1 MDHLP
6 YPTNPAH
13 LPLHI
18 PVLVNPDVEIDCNQA
33 RPVDRW
39 KEAKTAYASCGL
51 RNRTRILQHW
61 LYFGLISRCLGQRV
75 RVRSFLSDGH
85 LSSKNL
91 SALLDG
97 GRIDFDVEELKDV
110 ELQLRAFAAENLGS
124 CCTRQGG
131 ECTGLSRDDYKAH
144 LVILSIRVL
153 SDSIR
158 RAYTSCEANNEN
170 IVMRHDGKFDNPYAP
185 AGFQCAILR
194 DRMSWENGWCRAM
207 VSSLLQTLTASTAY
221 YLSAIK
227 RPQGKSG
234 APNHQECTDDR
245 CKFYYD
251 EKNYQQVHTHQCP
264 GEGSGR
270 CKMVQAPLGDVMK
283 ILQEGGIPLMRLA
296 SNTLV
301 ASPAKYG
308 KPYVAATHGWAGGLG
323 NPRGNRMWACQLQ
336 EMLRLTTESQRAI
349 RCFETG
355 LAPQKFFPTVWDTI
369 VNPFGLLPKSPPTW
383 LWIDTLNIPR
393 VDEESESQDFSD
405 DVWAKR
411 TLAID
416 RMTQTYA
423 AADSAIVLDPELR
436 QLDLQWHQR
445 GTDPDDN
452 QADQCLL
459 QIFSSI
465 LVSSWMTRCWTYQEG
480 AMGKELLFKLSN
492 QLFPMR
498 LARSDVLA
506 RNRRRLANSQYSDI
520 HDMLDETSAWFSR
533 LPATQQDDASVGR
546 MEISEGDNGGPEVF
560 TRIWNDL
567 AVRTTTR
574 SIDRLS
580 ILSLLIDLRPSE
592 VRQEHPRARLKA
604 MFKAH
609 QKLPLALLFQPPL
622 RLEEQREVS
631 EEFDKEEKAE
641 LDRKKALR
649 TYSEDAS
656 YPLPT
661 SLRSKPLPGQLGWM
675 RQGTPQDTPQAN
687 FIFFDNDLL
696 NAGLRQPALF
706 SLPHFRVGNSSRYRL
721 HDSSV
726 PCNFNLHLDLIEEDK
741 HRRINDAHDVYL
753 LTSSTLQPQEA
764 FHSSHTTFY
773 GVLLRRE
780 STGSR
785 RTIADGTRLIDVW
798 MFRYICH
805 VTCDSFVILGT
816 DHSRSSSRRTE
827 IQRIPFTDDREYR
840 IHCDFSNVT
849 APSRHRIRGFIP
861 PWITAFD
868 ILMTITPLIVGY
880 YLVCFGFACIPGFA
894 HTPGMFPRGWLAM
907 IGFMFSMRWLFF
919 AFNNIREYMM
929 AANEISFNEWV
940 NGIGGTDGTRIID
953 SRLRHTGLNINMNFR
968 DTLALA
974 FVCSIFIIAGAFKYD
989 NRNLR
994 WMIVVG
1000 SSGLGELLFRW
1011 GLEICL
1017 PNSRFW
1023 GESTSAGDP
1032 EHPALRANYLS
1043 PSRFTTWCRNLSW
1056 RVK

>member
-13 LPLHI
+13 VPLHI
-18 PVLVNPDVEIDCNQA
+18 PVLVNADVEIDCNQA
-33 RPVDRW
+33 RPVRRW
-39 KEAKTAYASCGL
+39 REAKAAFASCGL
-51 RNRTRILQHW
+51 RKLTRILQHW

-75 RVRSFLSDGH
+75 RVRDFLSDTY
-85 LSSKNL
+85 LNL
-91 SALLDG
+91 KSLPVLFDG
-97 GRIDFDVEELKDV
+97 GRIEFDVEELKGV
-110 ELQLRAFAAENLGS
+110 ELELRAFAAENLRS
-124 CCTRQGG
+124 CCTRPGVD
-131 ECTGLSRDDYKAH
+131 CTGLDGVDYNAH
-144 LVILSIRVL
+144 LVILSIRIL

-158 RAYTSCEANNEN
+158 RAYSNRESNTEDM
-170 IVMRHDGKFDNPYAP
+170 VMRHEENYDNPYAP
-185 AGFQCAILR
+185 AGFHCAILR
-194 DRMSWENGWCRAM
+194 HRMSWENGWCRSM
-207 VSSLLQTLTASTAY
+207 VSSILQTLTASTAY

-227 RPQGKSG
+227 RPRAVSG
-234 APNHQECTDDR
+234 APNHQDYTDDR
-245 CKFYYD
+245 CNLHYD

-264 GEGSGR
+264 GEGNEH

-283 ILQEGGIPLMRLA
+283 ILQEGGIPLMKLV

-301 ASPAKYG
+301 ASTAKYG
-308 KPYVAATHGWAGGLG
+308 MPYVAATHGWAGGLG
-323 NPRGNRMWACQLQ
+323 NPQGNKMWTCQLQ
-336 EMLRLTTESQRAI
+336 EMLRLTTESQQAI
-349 RCFETG
+349 RSFEPG
-355 LAPQKFFPTVWDTI
+355 LAPQNYFPTVWDNI

-383 LWIDTLNIPR
+383 FWIDTLNIPR
-393 VDEESESQDFSD
+393 VDEESESQEFSN

-452 QADQCLL
+452 QADQYLL

-506 RNRRRLANSQYSDI
+506 RNRQRLGNSQYRDI

-546 MEISEGDNGGPEVF
+546 MEISDGDKGGPEVF

-567 AVRTTTR
+567 AARTTTR

-580 ILSLLIDLRPSE
+580 ILSLLVDLRPSE

-622 RLEEQREVS
+622 SLEERREVS
-631 EEFDKEEKAE
+631 EQFDKEEKAE
-641 LDRKKALR
+641 LDRGKTLR

-675 RQGTPQDTPQAN
+675 RQGTPQDTPQEN
-687 FIFFDNDLL
+687 FLFFDNDLL
-696 NAGLRQPALF
+696 TAGLRQPALF
-706 SLPHFRVGNSSRYRL
+706 GLPYFRVRSSSRYSL

-726 PCNFNLHLDLIEEDK
+726 PCNFELHIDLVEEDK
-741 HRRINDAHDVYL
+741 YRHVNDAHDLYL
-753 LTSSTLQPQEA
+753 LTSSSLQAQEA

-785 RTIADGTRLIDVW
+785 RTISDGTRPRDVW

-805 VTCDSFVILGT
+805 VTCDSFVLLDT

-827 IQRIPFTDDREYR
+827 IQRTPLTDDCEYR
-840 IHCDFSNVT
+840 IYCDFSDVI
-849 APSRHRIRGFIP
+849 APSHHRIRGFIP

-868 ILMTITPLIVGY
+868 ILSTIMPLLVAY
-880 YLVCFGFACIPGFA
+880 YLVCFAFACIPGFA

-907 IGFMFSMRWLFF
+907 IGFMFVMRWLFF
-919 AFNNIREYMM
+919 TWNNTREYMK
-929 AANEISFNEWV
+929 AANEVNFNEWV
-940 NGIGGTDGTRIID
+940 NGIGSADRTPIID
-953 SRLRHTGLNINMNFR
+953 SRLQHTGSNINMNFR
-968 DTLALA
+968 DTVALV
-974 FVCSIFIIAGAFKYD
+974 FICSIFIIVGAAKYG

-994 WMIVVG
+994 WMIAVG
-1000 SSGLGELLFRW
+1000 SSGLGELLLRW
-1011 GLEICL
+1011 ALEMCL
-1017 PNSRFW
+1017 PKSRFW
-1023 GESTSAGDP
+1023 GESTHG
-1032 EHPALRANYLS
+1032 EHPALRADYLS
-1043 PSRFTTWCRNLSW
+1043 PSRFTMWCRNLSW
-1056 RVK
+1056 RGK